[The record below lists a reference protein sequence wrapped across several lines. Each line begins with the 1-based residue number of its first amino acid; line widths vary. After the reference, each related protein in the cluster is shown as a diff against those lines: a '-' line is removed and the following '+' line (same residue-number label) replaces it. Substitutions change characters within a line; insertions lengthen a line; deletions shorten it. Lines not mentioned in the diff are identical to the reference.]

1 MLKSAVDFMQK
12 VDIKYKFFLMTG
24 LIISVPMLI
33 ISGVCLFLGVSYS
46 TFVPMHILFAVL
58 SISFILLHV
67 FNRRSKLRKLNT
79 QFFDLIYKS
88 KYPTFCTL
96 ERITQTFEFLT
107 VQQVIEKLGLEKT
120 AFLKKLAENRI
131 VINDTQQTLRE
142 ATKNN
147 DEKILLMIDIAT
159 QMSFSKK
166 TIKQ

>member
-1 MLKSAVDFMQK
+1 MKKF
-12 VDIKYKFFLMTG
+12 DIKYKFFLMTS
-24 LIISVPMLI
+24 LIISFPMLI
-33 ISGVCLFLGVSYS
+33 ISGICLFLGVSYS
-46 TFVPMHILFAVL
+46 IFVPIHILFAVL
-58 SISFILLHV
+58 SISFIFLHV

-96 ERITQTFEFLT
+96 ERIIQTFELLA
-107 VQQVIEKLGLEKT
+107 VQQVIEKLGLEESN
-120 AFLKKLAENRI
+120 FLKKLAENRI

-159 QMSFSKK
+159 QMTFQKPDK
-166 TIKQ
+166 